1 MIKQEKNILKTVYVV
16 RKRIFP
22 LFVLVAFFVAGYFY
36 LNYWR
41 QSNVSIG
48 FTKIN
53 SAAGDEQDFSPDNLQ
68 VSGSEIRFSGKLL
81 ETSRSL
87 PYIFL
92 EEYLKL
98 DDNAKYTHSIFDDQR
113 SGNQFLRV
121 DKLVFDAGSYS
132 SRVTAFYLFSPKNGE
147 YKRVLQSS
155 KEQNEARYPET
166 EIISQDPLMV
176 RFYYDVSR
184 PLGCY
189 GDGCRSYWADHF
201 RWDSG
206 QEKFVEI
213 NGEFI
218 DFYKDLLKK
227 YETMNTFGCDF
238 GNAAGGQLKSL
249 EEVYN
254 SSEINY
260 CIDTTELKLNKR
272 ADLNNFFEYKKRVA
286 ELAETKKTVEIE
298 YQQTY
303 VPKESMAGDCWTS
316 SIAAQTNRK
325 AWRCSTISNFIY
337 DPCFEAVTGEVVC
350 GVDPEKA
357 DSGFTLNLTKELPEW
372 KNSQGEYKQP
382 WWVKLDDGSICLP
395 MTGTAGSINGEFYYY
410 SCDMNDTVLVGS
422 FDNGGPFDRSKPLWR
437 VRAAN
442 QLDQLGEQSEI
453 REVTINTVWE

>member
-1 MIKQEKNILKTVYVV
+1 MLKQNKLKSLL
-16 RKRIFP
+16 IF
-22 LFVLVAFFVAGYFY
+22 LALISFFATGYFY
-36 LNYWR
+36 
-41 QSNVSIG
+41 SNFRKS
-48 FTKIN
+48 FDT
-53 SAAGDEQDFSPDNLQ
+53 NLQ
-68 VSGSEIRFSGKLL
+68 ASNNEIRFAGKLL
-81 ETSRSL
+81 ETPETL
-87 PYIFL
+87 PYMFL

-121 DKLVFDAGSYS
+121 DKLVFDVGSYS
-132 SRVTAFYLFSPKNGE
+132 SRVTVFYLFNPKSEE

-166 EIISQDPLMV
+166 EIISQDPLTV

-206 QEKFVEI
+206 QEKFVEV
-213 NGEFI
+213 NNEFS
-218 DFYKDLLKK
+218 DFYKDLLTD
-227 YETMNTFGCDF
+227 YEKLNTAGCDL
-238 GNAAGGQLKSL
+238 GDSEEKQLTALENVFKS
-249 EEVYN
+249 N
-254 SSEINY
+254 KANY
-260 CIDTTELKLNKR
+260 CIDTTGPKVNKREDLNK
-272 ADLNNFFEYKKRVA
+272 FFEYKKRVA

-303 VPKESMAGDCWTS
+303 VPKESMTGDCWTS

-372 KNSQGEYKQP
+372 KNFQGEYKQP
-382 WWVKLDDGSICLP
+382 WWVKLADGSICLP

-410 SCDMNDTVLVGS
+410 SCDMSGTVLVGS
-422 FDNGGPFDRSKPLWR
+422 LDNGGPFDRSKSLWKVR
-437 VRAAN
+437 VAN
-442 QLDQLGEQSEI
+442 QLDQLGEQSAI
-453 REVTINTVWE
+453 REVIINTVWE